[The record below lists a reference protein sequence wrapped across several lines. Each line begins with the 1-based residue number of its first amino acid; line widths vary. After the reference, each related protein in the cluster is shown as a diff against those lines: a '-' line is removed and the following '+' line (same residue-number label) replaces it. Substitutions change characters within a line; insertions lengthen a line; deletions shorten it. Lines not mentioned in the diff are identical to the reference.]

1 VSRIILEEVRK
12 IPTLVPIKVG
22 VVLGCDDS
30 TSTRSLKNMRDARS
44 SARRG
49 DNDGIDE
56 LTACPKESLV
66 DLVSQR
72 EKAGTHL
79 K

>member
-1 VSRIILEEVRK
+1 
-12 IPTLVPIKVG
+12 
-22 VVLGCDDS
+22 
-30 TSTRSLKNMRDARS
+30 MRDARS

-49 DNDGIDE
+49 DNDEIDE
-56 LTACPKESLV
+56 LTAYRKESLV
-66 DLVSQR
+66 DPVSQR